1 MPTGPRSPRHSS
13 ISSIPATSSTPTAT
27 SSTPTGTGASAP
39 SGTITA
45 VRVGHVRTV
54 RWRDEEVPTGSFKEP
69 VEGPVDLGLTGLA
82 GDGQGDVVHHGGPE
96 KALLCYGRAHY
107 AAWQAEGLDLPEG
120 ALFENLTVDGLTE
133 SEVCLEDVWE
143 VEGVR
148 LQVTQSRRP
157 CWKLSSRW
165 GIPDLARR
173 VQSTGRTGWYLRVL
187 TPGTLQAGQVM
198 RLAERTPGAVDLAE
212 LSRVMNVDKGDIQA
226 IERILDSP
234 GVPESWRSTLQRRL
248 DVHRVRASGS
258 DGRFTDE
265 ADTDRLRG

>member
-1 MPTGPRSPRHSS
+1 MPTGLPSPRPST
-13 ISSIPATSSTPTAT
+13 ISSVPTTSTMST
-27 SSTPTGTGASAP
+27 TPTGTGAAAP

-45 VRVGHVRTV
+45 VRVGRVRTV
-54 RWRDEEVPTGSFKEP
+54 RWRDEAVPTGAFKEP
-69 VEGPVDLGLTGLA
+69 VEGPVALGPTGLA
-82 GDGQGDVVHHGGPE
+82 GDEQGDVVHHGGPE
-96 KALLCYGRAHY
+96 KALMCYGRAHY
-107 AAWQAEGLDLPEG
+107 AAWRAEGLDLPEG

-133 SEVCLEDVWE
+133 SEVCLEDVWD

-198 RLAERTPGAVDLAE
+198 RLVERNPGAVDLAE
-212 LSRVMNVDKGDIQA
+212 LSRVMNVDKGDTSA
-226 IERILDSP
+226 IERILASP
-234 GVPESWRSTLQRRL
+234 GVPGRWRSTLQRRL
-248 DVHRVRASGS
+248 DVHQGRTSDS
-258 DGRFTDE
+258 DGRITDE
-265 ADTDRLRG
+265 EDADRLRG